1 MLSLNSWKNKNKKK
15 NEYKIIFNSQKSI
28 LNYNENIISLKIN
41 KLNENYPIIKN
52 YSIEDN
58 YKKKTIDPELFN
70 IKPLKEFNITKR
82 LNMKKFKIKKKK
94 IIDDE
99 EIENRKIK
107 INLNDLIFGRKN
119 NENDE

>member
-82 LNMKKFKIKKKK
+82 LNLKKYKIKKKK

-119 NENDE
+119 NEKDE

>member
-82 LNMKKFKIKKKK
+82 LNLKKFKIKKKK

-119 NENDE
+119 NEKDE